1 MKVFPSNSVS
11 AELAELL
18 IKNTAAKATELGKP
32 MAISVCDQAGE
43 LKAFLRTDG
52 AAFIA
57 VNIAQNKAW
66 TAASFGI
73 STDEWYEFVKDD
85 GPLALSIVHTPRL
98 TTFGGGFPIIVD
110 GQVVG
115 GIGVSGGH
123 YSEDME
129 CARSALD
136 KLK

>member
-1 MKVFPSNSVS
+1 MRSDILNRHMQIHDKYVEVEPLPSVTSTYVPPMSGISDSIYKPANMDK
-11 AELAELL
+11 ELL
-18 IKNTAAKATELGKP
+18 LKKMLKGDREYKEK
-32 MAISVCDQAGE
+32 MKMGE
-43 LKAFLRTDG
+43 
-52 AAFIA
+52 
-57 VNIAQNKAW
+57 QM
-66 TAASFGI
+66 
-73 STDEWYEFVKDD
+73 YEFVKDD